1 MEWAVLSCQYP
12 KINSKS
18 TSYNLEYNISMTN
31 PRKPVKID
39 LQKPG
44 QNFGGTTKTP
54 APIVPTSFGQANLD
68 LGTNLQNNSDV
79 KGSYGNWDNKSQGN
93 PQQANQHISH
103 GTASA
108 LQSNPSTVVGTITPP
123 PNMATQN
130 IKIQS
135 PDDDLINQM
144 INNSNPQPTQIN
156 NIPPVRQTNF
166 DQPIN
171 SGHQQQNP
179 QGPNS
184 PQGTPT
190 RPEFLSRQDNQ
201 TSVQVKAIPID
212 QGDQYH
218 PTPHSIPG
226 SVTPDIV
233 AIPEAEDHPEYISLS
248 SQYNP
253 LSSRDRLRH
262 LIESNQHKIQDA
274 SLKGL
279 SSGINNPQI
288 AGPGQFIQGSV
299 ASPLSSPVS
308 QPIVTKAQQVA
319 SPSNPALTST
329 SPAVLNAKTINTKKP
344 GFFDALFGNTRR
356 TGPKTSTT
364 AVKVLS
370 KPIPVLDKNSPEF
383 LKTLNPSELRK
394 EVIKTEIEIQK
405 ALIETEKSY
414 REGITNIRDLIS
426 PSAISI
432 NNSFIQV
439 NTKLVRSFFVLVYPR
454 VIVSGWLEGLVNA
467 DMELDI
473 SIFVYP
479 RDSSDVLR
487 ELKGKVGKIQAS
499 LQLNSEQGKAR
510 DPQLETAYRDVEGLR
525 DAIQQGVEK
534 FFRVGVYI
542 QIYANTQDEMEK
554 ISQTIE
560 GILSQQNILIKRSAL
575 QMDDGF
581 NSCLPILMD
590 NLDVVSN
597 MNTSPLSACFPFVS
611 SDLSSDGGI
620 LYGINRHNSSLIIF
634 DRFELENANSLVFAT
649 SGAGKSFAVKLEIL
663 RSRMLGVAVIVIDPE
678 QEYKVLADSLGG
690 VFVNF
695 SLNSSNRIN
704 PFDLPKPLPGESVAD
719 IIRSAIIDLMGLMNL
734 MLGKLNPTEVSIME
748 KAIQE
753 SYNKKDITSECNL
766 DTVVPPTMSDLVEI
780 LQGIVGGDS
789 LAQRLYRYTEG
800 TFAGIFNKPT
810 NLNIDNDFIVFSIRD
825 LQETL
830 RPIAMYIL
838 LKYVWT
844 EIRSNL
850 KKRILAID
858 EAWILMQYEDSARF
872 LYGLAKRARKYYLG
886 ITTISQDVT
895 DFLSSPLGKPI
906 VTNAAMKLLLKQSSA
921 AIDQV
926 ADTFALTSGEKQVL
940 LQSEVGQGIFFAGPR
955 HVAIEIISF
964 PREYNIITTNPKDI
978 LQQELNA
985 KQ

>member
-1 MEWAVLSCQYP
+1 
-12 KINSKS
+12 
-18 TSYNLEYNISMTN
+18 MTN
-31 PRKPVKID
+31 PRKTSPLPSTPIQTTPIRTGGFNPAPFIPSN
-39 LQKPG
+39 QKPT
-44 QNFGGTTKTP
+44 NFG
-54 APIVPTSFGQANLD
+54 AANQSFGQ
-68 LGTNLQNNSDV
+68 GIQQNTQV
-79 KGSYGNWDNKSQGN
+79 RGSYGNWVPPVVNQTKIPNSATIPPFVPANLNSVNEHGGISGQFN
-93 PQQANQHISH
+93 PATSREKLKKLIQSNTHTQQSLQNIVPIVSNLYPQQAPQGQGQAIPVQQQVIPKSSQLPQQQPIFNQPTNNQFARQSQNPGFQQQPIQNSGQVRPTQVPINQHSNQNLPQSQQQFQPFNLNAPLN
-103 GTASA
+103 GTPQVFSGN
-108 LQSNPSTVVGTITPP
+108 SRVV
-123 PNMATQN
+123 N
-130 IKIQS
+130 S
-135 PDDDLINQM
+135 PL
-144 INNSNPQPTQIN
+144 PTQPN
-156 NIPPVRQTNF
+156 SSVTYNLQPQTGSNATNTAI
-166 DQPIN
+166 IN
-171 SGHQQQNP
+171 SGVKPLVPNNLAGSVPNTQVTQTNKKVP
-179 QGPNS
+179 NQGGGFFGNLFGGSKTKGVKPTPNS
-184 PQGTPT
+184 
-190 RPEFLSRQDNQ
+190 
-201 TSVQVKAIPID
+201 V
-212 QGDQYH
+212 
-218 PTPHSIPG
+218 
-226 SVTPDIV
+226 
-233 AIPEAEDHPEYISLS
+233 
-248 SQYNP
+248 
-253 LSSRDRLRH
+253 
-262 LIESNQHKIQDA
+262 
-274 SLKGL
+274 
-279 SSGINNPQI
+279 
-288 AGPGQFIQGSV
+288 
-299 ASPLSSPVS
+299 
-308 QPIVTKAQQVA
+308 
-319 SPSNPALTST
+319 
-329 SPAVLNAKTINTKKP
+329 
-344 GFFDALFGNTRR
+344 
-356 TGPKTSTT
+356 
-364 AVKVLS
+364 VKVLP
-370 KPIPVLDKNSPEF
+370 KTNPLAVDKNSAEY
-383 LKTLNPSELRK
+383 LKTLNASDLRK

-405 ALIETEKSY
+405 ALIDTEKSY
-414 REGITNIRDLIS
+414 RQGVTNIRDLIS
-426 PSAISI
+426 PSAINIETSQI
-432 NNSFIQV
+432 SV

-454 VIVSGWLEGLVNA
+454 IIQSGWLEGLVNA

-479 RDSSDVLR
+479 RDSSEVLK
-487 ELKGKVGKIQAS
+487 ELRGKVGKIQAS
-499 LQLNSEQGKAR
+499 LQLNGEQGKAR

-542 QIYANTQDEMEK
+542 QVYANTQDQLEK
-554 ISQTIE
+554 TSQAIE
-560 GILSQQNILIKRSAL
+560 GILSQQNIITKRAAL

-590 NLDVVSN
+590 NLDVVTN

-611 SDLSSDGGI
+611 SDLSSDTGI
-620 LYGINRHNSSLIIF
+620 LYGVNRHNSSLIIF

-690 VFVNF
+690 VFINF
-695 SLNSSNRIN
+695 SLNSTNRIN
-704 PFDLPKPLPGESVAD
+704 PFDLPKPLPGESTLD

-734 MLGKLNPTEVSIME
+734 MLGKLTPTEVSIME

-753 SYNKKDITSECNL
+753 CYNKKDITGTSDLTN
-766 DTVVPPTMSDLVEI
+766 VVAPTMSDLVEI

-810 NLNIDNDFIVFSIRD
+810 NVNIDNDFIVFSIRD

-850 KKRILAID
+850 KKRILAVD

-964 PREYNIITTNPKDI
+964 PREYTILTSNPKDI
-978 LQQELNA
+978 LEQQKN
-985 KQ
+985 Q